1 MNKKEKQSEDV
12 QNRKDSG
19 RSKARSENLSVRN
32 ERYRKTLKNMIIMD
46 DIFMRNVFKE
56 QKCTEYVLR
65 VIMQQKDLQVTDQTL
80 QADYRNLH
88 GRSATLDCVV
98 EDQKG
103 QLINLEI
110 QQDNEGAA
118 PKRARYH
125 SSLMDANTLDPGDK
139 HEKLPKHWVIFITKG
154 DPLGHK
160 LPIYHVNRK
169 IEEINEVFADET
181 HMIYV
186 NSQCQEDTEL
196 GRLMHDL
203 HCKDA
208 KDMYSSVLAE
218 RVRQLKE
225 TEKGVTE
232 MCQAMEELYKEGV
245 EDGFSEGV
253 EFGKENKTK
262 EIVLSLASMCMSVED
277 IAKAVKMNIE
287 IVQEWIFQQA

>member
-1 MNKKEKQSEDV
+1 MKTEEKKNEDS
-12 QNRKDSG
+12 QNRKDSDI
-19 RSKARSENLSVRN
+19 SENRKKNLSERN
-32 ERYRKTLKNMIIMD
+32 ERYRKILKNMTIMD

-65 VIMQQKDLQVTDQTL
+65 IIMQQKDLQVTDQTL
-80 QADYRNLH
+80 QADYKNLH
-88 GRSATLDCVV
+88 GRSAILDCVAQ
-98 EDQKG
+98 DQKG

-110 QQDNEGAA
+110 QQDNEGAT

-125 SSLMDANTLDPGDK
+125 SSLLDANALDPGDK

-169 IEEINEVFADET
+169 IEEIDEAFADKT

-208 KDMYSSVLAE
+208 KDMYSGVLAD
-218 RVRQLKE
+218 RVRKLKE
-225 TEKGVTE
+225 TEKGVME
-232 MCQAMEELYKEGV
+232 MCQAMEELYH
-245 EDGFSEGV
+245 DGYSEGV
-253 EFGKENKTK
+253 EVGEERRTK
-262 EIVLSLASMCMSVED
+262 KIALSLAGMHMSVED
-277 IAKAVKMNIE
+277 IARAVEMSIE
-287 IVQEWIFQQA
+287 TVQEWIGQLA